1 MWQRGRRAGTIAGAA
16 AAALLVGCVVE
27 SSTSRSGG
35 GGGGG
40 TAGGYAGGVTPSNTS
55 TQPMVVKVDPD
66 QTLVAT
72 PGNGVGVFSE
82 YRTGGHWHVW
92 WTCDTQITGLSCA
105 YQVAI
110 SVSSGT
116 ISNLDGR
123 SLPASDQLTQPTTQ
137 DVIAATLTASD
148 VSEIFFDAAP
158 GESIE
163 VDAQLNGERNGAFLF
178 FVQSGQVNGGYTGTL
193 TDPLILEPLA
203 P

>member
-1 MWQRGRRAGTIAGAA
+1 MWQLGRRAGTIVGAA

-35 GGGGG
+35 GG
-40 TAGGYAGGVTPSNTS
+40 TGGYAGGITPSNTS

-72 PGNGVGVFSE
+72 AGNGVGVFSE
-82 YRTGGHWHVW
+82 YRTGGHWHLW
-92 WTCDTQITGLSCA
+92 WTCDTQITGLSCG
-105 YQVAI
+105 YRVAV
-110 SVSSGT
+110 SVNNGT
-116 ISNLDGR
+116 ITNLDGQ
-123 SLPASDQLTQPTTQ
+123 SLHASDQLTQLTTQ
-137 DVIAATLTASD
+137 DVVAATLTAAEI
-148 VSEIFFDAAP
+148 SEIFFDAAP

-163 VDAQLNGERNGAFLF
+163 LDAQLNGERNGAFLF
-178 FVQSGQVNGGYTGTL
+178 FVQSGQVNGGYAGTL

>member
-1 MWQRGRRAGTIAGAA
+1 MVVGAA

-27 SSTSRSGG
+27 SSSRRGD

-40 TAGGYAGGVTPSNTS
+40 TGGGYSGAGNYSSGS

-66 QTLVAT
+66 QTLVAM

-92 WTCDTQITGLSCA
+92 WTCDTQITGLSCG
-105 YQVAI
+105 YRVAI
-110 SVSSGT
+110 SVGSGV
-116 ISNLDGR
+116 ISNVDGQ
-123 SLPASDQLTQPTTQ
+123 SLPVTDQLTQPTTQ
-137 DVIAATLTASD
+137 DVVVATLTGSD
-148 VSEIFFDAAP
+148 LSEIFFDASP

-163 VDAQLNGERNGAFLF
+163 VDAQLNGERDGAFLF
-178 FVQSGQVNGGYTGTL
+178 FVQSGQVNGGYKGTL

>member
-1 MWQRGRRAGTIAGAA
+1 
-16 AAALLVGCVVE
+16 
-27 SSTSRSGG
+27 
-35 GGGGG
+35 
-40 TAGGYAGGVTPSNTS
+40 
-55 TQPMVVKVDPD
+55 MVVKVDPD

-92 WTCDTQITGLSCA
+92 WTCDTQITGLSCG
-105 YQVAI
+105 YRVAI
-110 SVSSGT
+110 SVSNGT

-137 DVIAATLTASD
+137 DVVAATLTASD
-148 VSEIFFDAAP
+148 TSEIFFDAAP

-178 FVQSGQVNGGYTGTL
+178 FVQSGQVNGGYAGTL